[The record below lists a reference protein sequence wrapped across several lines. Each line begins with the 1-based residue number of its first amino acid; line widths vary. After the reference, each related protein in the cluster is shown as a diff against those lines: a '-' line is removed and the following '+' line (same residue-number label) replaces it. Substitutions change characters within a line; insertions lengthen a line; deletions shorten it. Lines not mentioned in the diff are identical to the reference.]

1 MSRLTVLLLLACL
14 ACIDKKSAQRAI
26 EAVQGDEPKPDV
38 MPVMLNQELPFRYP
52 PALYAGKVQGNV
64 TLRIHIDSM
73 GAVWP
78 ESTSV
83 VESSGYAALDSAA
96 VKGSQELR
104 FRPAKLKGK
113 PLGVSI
119 LLPVFFRHP
128 KGRPLPGD
136 TVLQGLGRVPA
147 PAQGAPGGRVDS
159 GLGRGSRSGR
169 SSPEVRANP

>member
-1 MSRLTVLLLLACL
+1 MSRFTVLLLLACL
-14 ACIDKKSAQRAI
+14 ACIDKKSAQKAI
-26 EAVQGDEPKPDV
+26 EAVQSDGPRPDV
-38 MPVMLNQELPFRYP
+38 MPVMLNEELPFRYP

-64 TLRIHIDSM
+64 TLRIHIDST

-83 VESSGYAALDSAA
+83 VQSSGYAALDSAA

-104 FRPAKLKGK
+104 FRPATLKGK

-136 TVLQGLGRVPA
+136 TVL
-147 PAQGAPGGRVDS
+147 
-159 GLGRGSRSGR
+159 RGSGKREAGAVRSAR
-169 SSPEVRANP
+169 DSTR

>member
-1 MSRLTVLLLLACL
+1 MTRPAVLLLLACL
-14 ACIDKKSAQRAI
+14 ACIDKNFAQRAI
-26 EAVQGDEPKPDV
+26 EAVQSDGPRPDV
-38 MPVMLNQELPFRYP
+38 MPVMLNEELPFRYP

-64 TLRIHIDSM
+64 TLRIHIDSA

-83 VESSGYAALDSAA
+83 VESSGYSALDSAA

-104 FRPAKLKGK
+104 FQPAKLHGK

-128 KGRPLPGD
+128 EGRPLPGD
-136 TVLQGLGRVPA
+136 TILPGLGKREA
-147 PAQGAPGGRVDS
+147 GG
-159 GLGRGSRSGR
+159 GT
-169 SSPEVRANP
+169 SSHAKTPSP

>member
-1 MSRLTVLLLLACL
+1 MSRLIVLLLLVCL
-14 ACIDKKSAQRAI
+14 ACIDKKSAHRAI
-26 EAVQGDEPKPDV
+26 EAVQGDRPTPDV
-38 MPVMLNQELPFRYP
+38 MPAMLNEELPFRYP

-64 TLRIHIDSM
+64 TLRIHIDSS

-83 VESSGYAALDSAA
+83 VESSGYPALDSAA
-96 VKGSQELR
+96 VKGSQQLR
-104 FRPAKLKGK
+104 FKPAKLKGK

-136 TVLQGLGRVPA
+136 TILRGLGRVPS
-147 PAQGAPGGRVDS
+147 GRVDS
-159 GLGRGSRSGR
+159 GFVNRFRRGSRS
-169 SSPEVRANP
+169 PESRTSNP